1 MKDEIFF
8 AIATLLL
15 LLAQNSF
22 FAYATQDGAVPN
34 LAAVLFFSICFLSAK
49 KSRIWFSASLIFAF
63 CLAAVQS
70 YDIYPAL
77 AGSLFLG
84 WIGRKLAE
92 LLQKSGIAYALGFLV
107 FYAFYFILTALPRCI
122 PLQQA
127 VGCFTGFFSEIAYSF
142 FYAIIGYNLY
152 KYGLGANIQA

>member
-8 AIATLLL
+8 AILAILLL
-15 LLAQNSF
+15 SAQNSF
-22 FAYATQDGAVPN
+22 FAYASQGGAIPN
-34 LAAVLFFSICFLSAK
+34 LAAVLFFSVCFLSAK
-49 KSRIWFSASLIFAF
+49 KSRFWFSASLIFAF

-70 YDIYPAL
+70 YDIWPAL

-84 WIGRKLAE
+84 FVGRKLAE
-92 LLQKSGIAYALGFLV
+92 LLQKSGIAYAFGFLV
-107 FYAFYFILTALPRCI
+107 FYIFYFILTALPRCI
-122 PLQQA
+122 PLRQA
-127 VGCFTGFFSEIAYSF
+127 AGCFTGFFPEIAYSF